1 MKHKAIT
8 PFKIVRLELFQKI
21 LEAKQ
26 SISVILIFLSILFI
40 TACGTYE
47 TSTEHIGDA
56 KHTNVAFSLS
66 LEDKPGE
73 NLHKTPSSYKGDR
86 IGDEVSQK
94 GLAKINCDTSFITN
108 MEVSVYDSLNTK
120 LVEKSFPCNTHSGTI
135 QVPSGDN
142 RRFVF
147 SGKNAIG
154 EELYYGKSSGIDL
167 EPGATYN
174 MGEIIMNYVGE
185 THPSTPTGV
194 TVAAGDG
201 QVTLSWNTVSD
212 ATSYNIYWSTMSGVT
227 KTTGT
232 KISNVTSP
240 YTHTGLTNGTT
251 YYYVVTAVNS
261 NGESNESIQ
270 VSVTPSAIPSQATP
284 TGVTVAAGDGQ
295 VTLSWNT
302 VSDATSYN
310 IYWSTMSGVTK
321 TTGTKISNVTSP
333 YTHTGLTN
341 GTTYYYVVTAVNSN
355 GESNESIQVS
365 VTPSA
370 IPSQA
375 YSFYFKWGTLGTAPG
390 ELYHPASITTDN
402 DNNVYVM
409 DGGNSRIQKFTGD
422 GTFVSVWPG
431 FGPGFITVKNNTLY
445 LLGTTSIK
453 KYDLNGNYVGEIPV
467 GGSYFYIDEQSGDI
481 YITKYPDNLVLR
493 YDANGNLIGQWG
505 GLGTGNGKFDGVRSI
520 TFDNSGNVL
529 VGDAQYSSQQSRI
542 QKFDKNGNY
551 IDSFQTGNGIYPE
564 CIAVDKHNRI
574 LISNIGAGS
583 KIDVYDENYNF
594 LQAIDG
600 SNDTKFK
607 DSPPLFTVGSNEYL
621 YVSDYG
627 NNGIQVF
634 KPFNISTTPLNLPKT
649 GQVTCY
655 DESGNIIGCTG
666 TGQDGDLHQ
675 GVAWPSPRFT
685 DNGDGTVTD
694 NLTGLIWTKDGN
706 APGSSACSPATT
718 KTWQGAL
725 DYVACLNTNS
735 YLGYTDWRLPNVN
748 ELKSLVHAGQS
759 NISTWLN
766 TQGFNNVQSGGYWSS
781 TSVAYSPDY
790 AWVVGMWDG
799 YMGDGSKASYGH
811 VWPVRSGQSWLLG
824 NSIISIPKTGQTTC
838 YDSSGN
844 VIACTGMGQDGDLQ
858 QGVAWPSP
866 RFTDNGDGTVTDNLT
881 GLIWTKDGNAPGSSA
896 CSPATTK
903 TWQGALDYVACLNT
917 NSYLGYTDW
926 RLPNVNELKS
936 LVHAGQSNISTWLNT
951 QGFNNVQSY
960 YYWSATSYAGSPYDA
975 WIVHMWNGYV
985 FYNH

>member
-251 YYYVVTAVNS
+251 YYYVITAVNS
-261 NGESNESIQ
+261 
-270 VSVTPSAIPSQATP
+270 
-284 TGVTVAAGDGQ
+284 
-295 VTLSWNT
+295 
-302 VSDATSYN
+302 Y
-310 IYWSTMSGVTK
+310 
-321 TTGTKISNVTSP
+321 
-333 YTHTGLTN
+333 
-341 GTTYYYVVTAVNSN
+341 

-666 TGQDGDLHQ
+666 TGQDVDLHQ

-706 APGSSACSPATT
+706 APGPVACFPAVA
-718 KTWQGAL
+718 KTWQA
-725 DYVACLNTNS
+725 
-735 YLGYTDWRLPNVN
+735 
-748 ELKSLVHAGQS
+748 
-759 NISTWLN
+759 
-766 TQGFNNVQSGGYWSS
+766 
-781 TSVAYSPDY
+781 
-790 AWVVGMWDG
+790 
-799 YMGDGSKASYGH
+799 
-811 VWPVRSGQSWLLG
+811 
-824 NSIISIPKTGQTTC
+824 
-838 YDSSGN
+838 
-844 VIACTGMGQDGDLQ
+844 
-858 QGVAWPSP
+858 
-866 RFTDNGDGTVTDNLT
+866 
-881 GLIWTKDGNAPGSSA
+881 
-896 CSPATTK
+896 
-903 TWQGALDYVACLNT
+903 ALDYVACLNT

-960 YYWSATSYAGSPYDA
+960 YYWSSTSYAGSPYDA